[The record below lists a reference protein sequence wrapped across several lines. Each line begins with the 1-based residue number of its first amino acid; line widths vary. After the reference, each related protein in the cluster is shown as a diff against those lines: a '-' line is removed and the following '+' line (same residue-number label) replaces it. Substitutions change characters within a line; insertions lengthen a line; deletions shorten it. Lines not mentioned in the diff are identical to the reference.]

1 VDTSDEEAVQKKFE
15 TVCVTSMNTG
25 SETAD
30 TETSIRIEVETAN
43 SVGGVGK
50 GWRLVVLVTY
60 HPRRFLAGG
69 GCGGGG
75 ERERGRGITTE

>member
-1 VDTSDEEAVQKKFE
+1 MQKKFE

-69 GCGGGG
+69 GCGEGG
-75 ERERGRGITTE
+75 EEERGRGITTE